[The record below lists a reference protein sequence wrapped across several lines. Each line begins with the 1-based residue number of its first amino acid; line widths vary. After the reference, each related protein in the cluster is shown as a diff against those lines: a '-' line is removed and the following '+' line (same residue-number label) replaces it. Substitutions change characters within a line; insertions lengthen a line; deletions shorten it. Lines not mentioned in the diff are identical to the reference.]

1 MKFSRILL
9 TTGVMLAC
17 AAIYAATKPDAP
29 KPTTP
34 PSKTSSADTTKAA
47 ATKVVNWMSYDEG
60 VALAKRANKHMFVD
74 FTASWCGWCKKMEK
88 ETFNQPEVIA
98 MLNDNFV
105 PIKVWGDSENQ
116 LDIDGY
122 KISEKDF
129 ANSRGVQG
137 YPTFVFES
145 PARQPLTGFSGY
157 RDAATLMNYLNQVK
171 KYIDT
176 ASTDKAKATPGK

>member
-1 MKFSRILL
+1 MKLSRIIL
-9 TTGVMLAC
+9 TTGVVLAC
-17 AAIYAATKPDAP
+17 AAIYAATKPDAA
-29 KPTTP
+29 KPSTP
-34 PSKTSSADTTKAA
+34 PSKGSTDTTK
-47 ATKVVNWMSYDEG
+47 TSVSKQVNWMAYDEG
-60 VALAKRANKHMFVD
+60 VALAKKANKHMFVD

-98 MLNDNFV
+98 MLNDNFI
-105 PIKVWGDSENQ
+105 PIKVWGDSESQ

-145 PARQPLTGFSGY
+145 PARQPLTAFSGY

-171 KYIDT
+171 TYIDT
-176 ASTDKAKATPGK
+176 ASTGKTKAAPGK